1 MRGMPPGLWRLGGGQ
16 SPRRFPTLLE
26 RGERRG
32 ARGWGAPKCACT
44 SPKSPPI
51 SPGRG
56 STGRP
61 GNGCQGCPAS
71 LAPDALIRELRRAPR
86 RDGAAPGDAGG
97 EKQPQ
102 KPPPGDTEARGRDA
116 AVLCLG
122 DPSPP
127 RPLAHLSTCSRS
139 SPGLC
144 LILFCASTL
153 SISAALSPLMET
165 MTSPGRRSP
174 AAAFPCSITSEE
186 KGDTGTKPPGS
197 EPPSSGAAALR
208 PSCASVAKVTT
219 LQGRP
224 RPQIH
229 PKSTQIWPQ
238 IPFTHSLP
246 SPLVLPKQHQPH
258 FGVQRTRTDGPPP
271 APTQPVWGRRPF
283 PQSANPRGG
292 QTGSCSSRAAPLSTR
307 PAPQPG
313 GELLPWRR

>member
-1 MRGMPPGLWRLGGGQ
+1 MVAKALGASPPCW
-16 SPRRFPTLLE
+16 
-26 RGERRG
+26 RG
-32 ARGWGAPKCACT
+32 AREGGARGRGAPKCART
-44 SPKSPPI
+44 PPKSPSI

-71 LAPDALIRELRRAPR
+71 LAPDALIREQRRAPR

-102 KPPPGDTEARGRDA
+102 NPPPGDTEARGGDA

-186 KGDTGTKPPGS
+186 KGTRGQSHRDQSHRAAGQRLRAPRAPP
-197 EPPSSGAAALR
+197 
-208 PSCASVAKVTT
+208 
-219 LQGRP
+219 RP
-224 RPQIH
+224 RSPH
-229 PKSTQIWPQ
+229 SRAGPGPESTPNPPKSGPKSLLPTASFYPWPSQ
-238 IPFTHSLP
+238 NGA
-246 SPLVLPKQHQPH
+246 SPTVGYKGRGQ
-258 FGVQRTRTDGPPP
+258 TGPPTPP
-271 APTQPVWGRRPF
+271 APTHPVWGRRPF

-307 PAPQPG
+307 PAPRPG